1 MNKSSILAATIAI
14 ARGITLK
21 AETKDILDDLEN
33 IGNDILDFS
42 LGLGEDMI
50 DLTINTGEALI
61 DPNTYINIGEDLV
74 DFTVDT
80 ANWLVDP
87 DSYVELGNGIWD
99 GTIDTINW
107 MGDGDNWEAAG
118 KTIGYSS
125 LMLITSK
132 PEDAW
137 NMVSNDK
144 LYLGETWDAI
154 DDAKDAEAEARR

>member
-1 MNKSSILAATIAI
+1 MGIITNKTTFKQKTNMNKSSILAATIAI

-50 DLTINTGEALI
+50 DLTINTGEAL
-61 DPNTYINIGEDLV
+61 
-74 DFTVDT
+74 
-80 ANWLVDP
+80 VDP

-125 LMLITSK
+125 LMLITGK